1 MKKSIFCLLLFV
13 TGFSYSKAQPASETG
28 NVKYWVYRFTE
39 NWRNQN
45 DSIVGWFKE
54 ENEEK
59 YLVTSMDKLEFE
71 GVVYDVVYHEPPL
84 FPIHEEVTGKKS
96 VPKRRLYSIG
106 VRCEKGRVYTN
117 YSDFCE
123 YQNYRFDHDLYF
135 LPCCWSFSDPNY
147 LPYHLTEDGS
157 ELILYD
163 YTMEVGDGF
172 RHVDGHDDITVVE
185 KDTVAYADDVPR
197 RRLTLS
203 NGLIIIEGMGC
214 INSNGML
221 IDWLNPAEEYQSNFT
236 YLDYCAD
243 DWNKPF
249 NIIYT
254 HEDSGLHVV
263 DTNPAGIEP
272 LQASESPSG
281 HAIFDLQGRRLI
293 QKPARGVYIQ
303 DGRKVVIK

>member
-1 MKKSIFCLLLFV
+1 MKRRICFLIFFIVYLSGLI
-13 TGFSYSKAQPASETG
+13 AQADSG
-28 NVKYWVYRFTE
+28 MGKVICWVYKYTKDFNE
-39 NWRNQN
+39 HN
-45 DSIVGWFKE
+45 DTITGWFDEERYIFVGWR
-54 ENEEK
+54 
-59 YLVTSMDKLEFE
+59 KLEFGGKE
-71 GVVYDVVYHEPPL
+71 YYEVYHDFRPK
-84 FPIHEEVTGKKS
+84 PINTDAPVKQKA
-96 VPKRRLYSIG
+96 PRRRLYSIG
-106 VRCEKGRVYTN
+106 IRREDGKVFAN
-117 YSDFCE
+117 YDDFRE
-123 YQNYRFDHDLYF
+123 YQNYRFNYELF

-281 HAIFDLQGRRLI
+281 HAIFDLQGRRLSAPLSKGI
-293 QKPARGVYIQ
+293 YIQ
-303 DGRKVVIK
+303 DGRKRIVK

>member
-1 MKKSIFCLLLFV
+1 
-13 TGFSYSKAQPASETG
+13 
-28 NVKYWVYRFTE
+28 
-39 NWRNQN
+39 
-45 DSIVGWFKE
+45 
-54 ENEEK
+54 
-59 YLVTSMDKLEFE
+59 MDKLEFE

-106 VRCEKGRVYTN
+106 IRRENGRVYTN
-117 YSDFCE
+117 KEDFCE
-123 YQNYRFDHDLYF
+123 YQSF
-135 LPCCWSFSDPNY
+135 LSTYGPDYPWNWSYSDPTY
-147 LPYHLTEDGS
+147 LPYHLTEGGN

-163 YTMEVGDGF
+163 YMMEVGDGF
-172 RHVDGHDDITVVE
+172 RHVDGHEDITVVE
-185 KDTVAYADDVPR
+185 KDTVTYADDVPR

-221 IDWLNPAEEYQSNFT
+221 IDWLNPGKEYQSNFT
-236 YLDYCAD
+236 YLDFCAD

-263 DTNPAGIEP
+263 DTNPAGIES
-272 LQASESPSG
+272 LHSSDSSDR
-281 HAIFDLQGRRLI
+281 HALFDLQGRRLI

>member
-1 MKKSIFCLLLFV
+1 MINKMLLSLIIFVAGVSHLNAQSLL
-13 TGFSYSKAQPASETG
+13 ETE
-28 NVKYWVYRFTE
+28 NVKYWKYKYSPD
-39 NWRNQN
+39 WRELN
-45 DSIVGWFKE
+45 DTIVGWFSDDYE
-54 ENEEK
+54 TYILARDTLLTFQGVS
-59 YLVTSMDKLEFE
+59 YLWVSHDTPNRIK
-71 GVVYDVVYHEPPL
+71 PL
-84 FPIHEEVTGKKS
+84 TTFRPD
-96 VPKRRLYSIG
+96 RRFYSIG
-106 VRCEKGRVYTN
+106 IRLEDGKVYTN
-117 YSDFCE
+117 FEDFCE
-123 YQNYRFDHDLYF
+123 YQNFRFNYDYF
-135 LPCCWSFSDPNY
+135 YQCCWSFSDPNY

-263 DTNPAGIEP
+263 DTNPAGIES
-272 LQASESPSG
+272 LHSSDSSDR
-281 HAIFDLQGRRLI
+281 HALFDLQGRRLI

>member
-1 MKKSIFCLLLFV
+1 MIKKMLLFCLLSFV
-13 TGFSYSKAQPASETG
+13 TCQTCVDAQTLSATE
-28 NVKYWVYRFTE
+28 NVKYWKYKYSPD
-39 NWRNQN
+39 WRELN
-45 DSIVGWFKE
+45 DTIVGWFSDDYE
-54 ENEEK
+54 TYILARDTLLTFQGVS
-59 YLVTSMDKLEFE
+59 YLWVSHDTPNRIK
-71 GVVYDVVYHEPPL
+71 PL
-84 FPIHEEVTGKKS
+84 TTFRPD
-96 VPKRRLYSIG
+96 RRFYSIG
-106 VRCEKGRVYTN
+106 IRLEDGKVYTN
-117 YSDFCE
+117 FEDFCE
-123 YQNYRFDHDLYF
+123 YQNFRFNYDYF
-135 LPCCWSFSDPNY
+135 YQCCWSFSDPNY

-254 HEDSGLHVV
+254 HEDSGLYVV
-263 DTNPAGIEP
+263 DTNPAGIES
-272 LQASESPSG
+272 LHSPDSSDR
-281 HAIFDLQGRRLI
+281 HALFDLQGRRLS
-293 QKPARGVYIQ
+293 QNPARGVYIQ
-303 DGRKVVIK
+303 DGRKYVVR

>member
-1 MKKSIFCLLLFV
+1 MFIVYLSGLN
-13 TGFSYSKAQPASETG
+13 AQAASG
-28 NVKYWVYRFTE
+28 MGKVICWVYKYAKDLNE
-39 NWRNQN
+39 QN
-45 DSIVGWFKE
+45 DTITGWFDEERYIFVGWR
-54 ENEEK
+54 
-59 YLVTSMDKLEFE
+59 KLEFRGKE
-71 GVVYDVVYHEPPL
+71 YYEVYHDFRPKPINSDVPINQKPP
-84 FPIHEEVTGKKS
+84 E
-96 VPKRRLYSIG
+96 RRLYSIG
-106 VRCEKGRVYTN
+106 IRREDGKVFAN
-117 YSDFCE
+117 YDDFRE
-123 YQNYRFDHDLYF
+123 YQNYRFNYELF

-172 RHVDGHDDITVVE
+172 RHVDGHEDITVVE

-197 RRLTLS
+197 RRLTMS

-281 HAIFDLQGRRLI
+281 HAIFDLQGRRLSAPLSKGI
-293 QKPARGVYIQ
+293 YIQ
-303 DGRKVVIK
+303 DGRKRIVK

>member
-28 NVKYWVYRFTE
+28 NVKYWVYRYAEDWKEKEDTVF
-39 NWRNQN
+39 
-45 DSIVGWFKE
+45 GWFKKYGME
-54 ENEEK
+54 EYE
-59 YLVTSMDKLEFE
+59 LTREFE
-71 GVVYDVVYHEPPL
+71 LSFEGKNYIPVVHFPPVS
-84 FPIHEEVTGKKS
+84 PIIENKKRQKAA
-96 VPKRRLYSIG
+96 VERRMHSIG
-106 VRCEKGRVYTN
+106 IRRENGRVYTN
-117 YSDFCE
+117 KEDFCE
-123 YQNYRFDHDLYF
+123 YQSF
-135 LPCCWSFSDPNY
+135 LSTYGPDYPWNWSYSDPTY
-147 LPYHLTEDGS
+147 LPYHLTEGGN

-163 YTMEVGDGF
+163 YMMEVGDGF
-172 RHVDGHDDITVVE
+172 RHVDGHEDITVVE
-185 KDTVAYADDVPR
+185 KDTVTYADDVPR

-221 IDWLNPAEEYQSNFT
+221 IDWLNPGKEYQSNFT
-236 YLDYCAD
+236 YLDFCAD

-263 DTNPAGIEP
+263 DTNPAGIES
-272 LQASESPSG
+272 LHSSDSSDW
-281 HAIFDLQGRRLI
+281 HALFDLQGRRLI

>member
-1 MKKSIFCLLLFV
+1 MIKKMLLFCLLSFV
-13 TGFSYSKAQPASETG
+13 TCQTCVDAQTLSATE
-28 NVKYWVYRFTE
+28 NVKYWKYKYSPD
-39 NWRNQN
+39 WRELN
-45 DSIVGWFKE
+45 DTIVGWFSDDYE
-54 ENEEK
+54 TYILARDTLLTFQGVS
-59 YLVTSMDKLEFE
+59 YLWVSHDTPNRIK
-71 GVVYDVVYHEPPL
+71 PL
-84 FPIHEEVTGKKS
+84 TTFRPD
-96 VPKRRLYSIG
+96 RRFYSIG
-106 VRCEKGRVYTN
+106 IRLEDGKVYTN
-117 YSDFCE
+117 FEDFCE
-123 YQNYRFDHDLYF
+123 YQNFRFNYDYF
-135 LPCCWSFSDPNY
+135 YQCCWSFSDPNY

-281 HAIFDLQGRRLI
+281 HAIFDLQGRRLSAPLSKGI
-293 QKPARGVYIQ
+293 YIQ
-303 DGRKVVIK
+303 DGRKRIVK